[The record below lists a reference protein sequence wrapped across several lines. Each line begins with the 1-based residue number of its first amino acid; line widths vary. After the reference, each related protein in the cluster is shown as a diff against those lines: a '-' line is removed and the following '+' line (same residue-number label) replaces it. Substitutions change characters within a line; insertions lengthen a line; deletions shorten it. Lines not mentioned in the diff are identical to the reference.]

1 MTRARGSFALLRSA
15 WVVGIALMVERW
27 YDGSALE
34 NGEVVKVAFGGR
46 ITSGGGWCNSCGSG
60 GDVSKLVV

>member
-1 MTRARGSFALLRSA
+1 M
-15 WVVGIALMVERW
+15 VGIALMVERW